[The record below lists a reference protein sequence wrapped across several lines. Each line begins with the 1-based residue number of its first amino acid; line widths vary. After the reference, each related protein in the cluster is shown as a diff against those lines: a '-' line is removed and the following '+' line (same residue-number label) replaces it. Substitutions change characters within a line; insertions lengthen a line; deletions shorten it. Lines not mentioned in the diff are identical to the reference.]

1 MRNFAILGAGW
12 IADVMAKTLAG
23 MKEEVN
29 AYAVAS
35 RSLEKAQKF
44 ATDHDF
50 EKAYGSYEE
59 MLADPKVDLVY
70 IAVPH
75 SHHHQWTIASLNAG
89 KHVLCEKAFAV
100 NDAQAKE
107 RKQSERAVVRRIVD
121 RKAAH
126 RRDIRRNTVKGV
138 IVLISGS
145 LMGYLVI
152 VAADKRIRGW
162 KIPFQSRRSQQGI
175 LQHRNTELQMKEN
188 PEKIMVSREMFRKRV
203 LRSGLYHRAGK
214 RSFRRSSL
222 LRKRKS
228 RIP

>member
-100 NDAQAKE
+100 NEAQAKE
-107 RKQSERAVVRRIVD
+107 MIDLARSKGLLLAEAIWTRYQPARKIIDDLITE
-121 RKAAH
+121 
-126 RRDIRRNTVKGV
+126 GV
-138 IVLISGS
+138 IGTPEVVSANLDYFITHQGALSS
-145 LMGYLVI
+145 L
-152 VAADKRIRGW
+152 
-162 KIPFQSRRSQQGI
+162 I
-175 LQHRNTELQMKEN
+175 LQAEHFWMW
-188 PEKIMVSREMFRKRV
+188 VSTR
-203 LRSGLYHRAGK
+203 
-214 RSFRRSSL
+214 
-222 LRKRKS
+222 
-228 RIP
+228 